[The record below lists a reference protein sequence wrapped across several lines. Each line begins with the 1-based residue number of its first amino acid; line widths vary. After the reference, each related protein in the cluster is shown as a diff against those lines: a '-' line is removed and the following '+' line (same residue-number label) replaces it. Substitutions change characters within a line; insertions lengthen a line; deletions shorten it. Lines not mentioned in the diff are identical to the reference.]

1 MSYMSLL
8 GSLSTK
14 LDQKMGVDMPKF
26 EVVYHTLIET
36 RVLIEA
42 KNEEAA
48 KYAAEDGEGI
58 ILRIPNSLDFEIKK
72 VKQREPENG

>member
-1 MSYMSLL
+1 
-8 GSLSTK
+8 
-14 LDQKMGVDMPKF
+14 MPKF
-26 EVVYHTLIET
+26 EVIYHTLIET

-48 KYAAEDGEGI
+48 RYAAEDGEGI

-72 VKQREPENG
+72 VKQREPDNG

>member
-1 MSYMSLL
+1 
-8 GSLSTK
+8 
-14 LDQKMGVDMPKF
+14 MPKF

>member
-1 MSYMSLL
+1 
-8 GSLSTK
+8 
-14 LDQKMGVDMPKF
+14 MPKF

-48 KYAAEDGEGI
+48 RYAAEDGEGI

>member
-1 MSYMSLL
+1 
-8 GSLSTK
+8 
-14 LDQKMGVDMPKF
+14 MPKF

-72 VKQREPENG
+72 VKQREPDNG

>member
-48 KYAAEDGEGI
+48 RYAAEDGEGI

>member
-1 MSYMSLL
+1 
-8 GSLSTK
+8 
-14 LDQKMGVDMPKF
+14 MPKF

-48 KYAAEDGEGI
+48 RYAAEDGEGI

-72 VKQREPENG
+72 VKQREPDNG

>member
-1 MSYMSLL
+1 
-8 GSLSTK
+8 
-14 LDQKMGVDMPKF
+14 MPKF
-26 EVVYHTLIET
+26 EVIYHTLIET

>member
-1 MSYMSLL
+1 
-8 GSLSTK
+8 
-14 LDQKMGVDMPKF
+14 MPKF

-72 VKQREPENG
+72 VKQRESE

>member
-1 MSYMSLL
+1 
-8 GSLSTK
+8 
-14 LDQKMGVDMPKF
+14 MPKF
-26 EVVYHTLIET
+26 EVIYHTLIET

-48 KYAAEDGEGI
+48 RYAAEDGEGI

>member
-1 MSYMSLL
+1 
-8 GSLSTK
+8 
-14 LDQKMGVDMPKF
+14 MPKF
-26 EVVYHTLIET
+26 EVMYHTLIET

-48 KYAAEDGEGI
+48 RYAAEDGEGI

>member
-1 MSYMSLL
+1 
-8 GSLSTK
+8 
-14 LDQKMGVDMPKF
+14 MPKF
-26 EVVYHTLIET
+26 EVIYHTLIET

-48 KYAAEDGEGI
+48 RYAAEDGEGI

-72 VKQREPENG
+72 VKQRESE

>member
-1 MSYMSLL
+1 
-8 GSLSTK
+8 
-14 LDQKMGVDMPKF
+14 MPKF
-26 EVVYHTLIET
+26 EVIYHTLIET

-48 KYAAEDGEGI
+48 RYAAEDGEGI

-72 VKQREPENG
+72 VKQREPE

>member
-1 MSYMSLL
+1 MSLR
-8 GSLSTK
+8 GSLSTRP
-14 LDQKMGVDMPKF
+14 DQKMGVDMPKF

-72 VKQREPENG
+72 VKQREPE

>member
-1 MSYMSLL
+1 ML
-8 GSLSTK
+8 
-14 LDQKMGVDMPKF
+14 KF
-26 EVVYHTLIET
+26 EVIYHTLIET

-48 KYAAEDGEGI
+48 RYAAEDGEGI